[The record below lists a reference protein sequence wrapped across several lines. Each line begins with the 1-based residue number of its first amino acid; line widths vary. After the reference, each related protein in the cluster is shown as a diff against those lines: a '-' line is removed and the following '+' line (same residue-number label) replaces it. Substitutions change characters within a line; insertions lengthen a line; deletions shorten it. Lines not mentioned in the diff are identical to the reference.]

1 MNAPL
6 RYEAV
11 SDSPV
16 SWHEYAN
23 LFPMLSGDALDS
35 LRDDIRQHGVREPI
49 VFLDGAILDG
59 RNRYMCARD
68 LCIEYPRVEFAGAD
82 PLAFVI
88 SHNLHRR
95 HLTESQ
101 RASIAARVA
110 NMPRGGAVY
119 RSANLP
125 TDDEPRLSLS
135 EIAAARGPM
144 TSTADAARMM
154 NVSERSVTS
163 ARKVHEQGAPELVQA
178 VDEGRV
184 KVSVAADIASAPM
197 AEQAEIVAKGEKEI
211 LAAAKAIRAEKAE
224 VRKAQIAEI
233 KSRPVELPDGTYDV
247 IVLDPPWPM
256 EKIERDVRPNQ
267 VAFDYPTM
275 TEEEMAAL
283 ALPAAPDCHV
293 FVWTTHKFLPMAF
306 RLMDAWG
313 ARYVCTMVWHKPG
326 GFQPIGLPQYNCE
339 FALYGRIGTPRF
351 ADTKAFPTCFN
362 APRGGHSEKPEEFY
376 DLLRRVTDG
385 RRLDM
390 FNRRAIDGFDVWG
403 NESVSV
409 AV

>member
-1 MNAPL
+1 MNVRFEHTPS
-6 RYEAV
+6 E
-11 SDSPV
+11 PV
-16 SWHEYAN
+16 VFHEYAN
-23 LFPMLSGDALDS
+23 LFPMLQGEALDAL
-35 LRDDIRQHGVREPI
+35 RADIRAHGVREPV
-49 VFLDGAILDG
+49 VFLGGAILDG

-68 LCIEYPRVEFAGAD
+68 LGIEYPRVEFSGDD

-110 NMPRGGAVY
+110 NMGHGGNRKVAEQD
-119 RSANLP
+119 ANL
-125 TDDEPRLSLS
+125 RLDIPPSQQAMAS
-135 EIAAARGPM
+135 APV
-144 TSTADAARMM
+144 TVSDAARMM

-184 KVSVAADIASAPM
+184 KVSTAAEIARAPKE
-197 AEQAEIVAKGEKEI
+197 EQAEIVAKGEKEI

-224 VRKAQIAEI
+224 ARKAQVAEI
-233 KSRPVELPDGTYDV
+233 KARPVERPLGTYDV

-275 TEEEMAAL
+275 TEEEIAAL

-293 FVWTTHKFLPMAF
+293 FVWTTHKFLPMAL

-339 FALYGRIGTPRF
+339 FALYGRIGSPKF
-351 ADTKAFPTCFN
+351 IDTKAFPVCFN
-362 APRGGHSEKPEEFY
+362 APRGAHSEKPEEFY
-376 DLLRRVTDG
+376 DVIRRVTDG
-385 RRLDM
+385 QRLDM

-403 NESVSV
+403 NESVAV
-409 AV
+409 AS

>member
-1 MNAPL
+1 MNARFESAPP
-6 RYEAV
+6 A
-11 SDSPV
+11 PV
-16 SWHEYAN
+16 VFHEYAN
-23 LFPMLSGDALDS
+23 LFPMLQGDALVA
-35 LRDDIRQHGVREPI
+35 LREDIRQHGVREPI

-59 RNRYMCARD
+59 RNRYMCARE
-68 LCIEYPRVEFAGAD
+68 LGIEYPRVEFAGID

-110 NMPRGGAVY
+110 NMPRGANQHD
-119 RSANLP
+119 RASANLQTLDQLP
-125 TDDEPRLSLS
+125 LS
-135 EIAAARGPM
+135 EQAAPRPPL
-144 TSTADAARMM
+144 TSTADAAKML
-154 NVSERSVTS
+154 NVSPRSVAD
-163 ARKVHEQGAPELVQA
+163 ARKVHERGAPDLVQA

-184 KVSVAADIASAPM
+184 RVSTAAVLSDAPKD
-197 AEQAEIVAKGEKEI
+197 EQSEIIAKGEKEI

-233 KSRPVELPDGTYDV
+233 KARPVERPLGTYDV

-275 TEEEMAAL
+275 TEEEMAEL
-283 ALPAAPDCHV
+283 TLPAAPDCHV
-293 FVWTTHKFLPMAF
+293 FVWTTHKFLPMAL

-339 FALYGRIGTPRF
+339 FALYGRIGSPKF
-351 ADTKAFPTCFN
+351 IDTKAFPVCFN
-362 APRGGHSEKPEEFY
+362 APRGAHSEKPEEFY
-376 DLLRRVTDG
+376 DVIRRVTDG
-385 RRLDM
+385 QRLDM

-409 AV
+409 AS